1 MYFHDII
8 KKYQGKTKDDLKD
21 LEICPLN
28 AGIHPAGSKAN
39 IAKPAYNQRPKV
51 MFNKQAPREEGKG
64 KGTPED
70 ITGTPEVKSV
80 TTLSPQAQSI
90 SSGITPTPPKPALPG
105 SSPSMPIMVD
115 SLGMPIGPMTG
126 QTHYNPQIPA
136 YNYADPHLV
145 NAFLMGSAAMMP
157 IFNQSPTA
165 YLRNP

>member
-1 MYFHDII
+1 
-8 KKYQGKTKDDLKD
+8 
-21 LEICPLN
+21 
-28 AGIHPAGSKAN
+28 
-39 IAKPAYNQRPKV
+39 
-51 MFNKQAPREEGKG
+51 
-64 KGTPED
+64 
-70 ITGTPEVKSV
+70 
-80 TTLSPQAQSI
+80 
-90 SSGITPTPPKPALPG
+90 
-105 SSPSMPIMVD
+105 MVD

>member
-1 MYFHDII
+1 VYFNDII

-21 LEICPLN
+21 LEICPLQ

-39 IAKPAYNQRPKV
+39 KAKPAYTQRPKV

-90 SSGITPTPPKPALPG
+90 SSGTTQTPSKPAQPG
-105 SSPSMPIMVD
+105 SNPSIPITVD
-115 SLGMPIGPMTG
+115 SIGMPLGPMRG
-126 QTHYNPQIPA
+126 QTLYYPQIPM
-136 YNYADPHLV
+136 YNPYDPQQF
-145 NAFLMGSAAMMP
+145 NALMMGTAAMMP
-157 IFNQSPTA
+157 LLN
-165 YLRNP
+165 

>member
-28 AGIHPAGSKAN
+28 AGIHPVGSKALK
-39 IAKPAYNQRPKV
+39 AKPAYTQRPKV

-90 SSGITPTPPKPALPG
+90 SSGTTQTPPKLAQPG
-105 SSPSMPIMVD
+105 SNPNIPIMVD
-115 SLGMPIGPMTG
+115 SIGMPLGPKVG
-126 QTHYNPQIPA
+126 QTHYYPQIPA
-136 YNYADPHLV
+136 YNPYDPQQF
-145 NAFLMGSAAMMP
+145 NALMMGTAAMMP
-157 IFNQSPTA
+157 LLN
-165 YLRNP
+165 

>member
-39 IAKPAYNQRPKV
+39 KAKPAYTQRPKV
-51 MFNKQAPREEGKG
+51 LFNKQASREEAKG

-90 SSGITPTPPKPALPG
+90 SSGTTQTPPKPAQPG
-105 SSPSMPIMVD
+105 S
-115 SLGMPIGPMTG
+115 
-126 QTHYNPQIPA
+126 NPNI
-136 YNYADPHLV
+136 YH
-145 NAFLMGSAAMMP
+145 FS
-157 IFNQSPTA
+157 
-165 YLRNP
+165 